1 MGRYNDK
8 LKLSHCK
15 ICTDQTQIFHHV
27 CEIKQSVE
35 VYIVMSTNLAEEFV
49 FKVDST
55 LETIYLYLKTA
66 YSAIYKFD

>member
-1 MGRYNDK
+1 MGRYNGK

-35 VYIVMSTNLAEEFV
+35 VYIIMSTNLAEEFV